1 MTDEIVF
8 RQYEPAD
15 ADAVAELDGWAMR
28 AAGTDPTDIPGHGDV
43 ERVDSV
49 YLDSG
54 GAFLVGVVD
63 PADAAGLFD
72 TADPD
77 SFETVDGLVA
87 AMGGFLPNE
96 AGYDDERTVEA
107 AAELHRM
114 RVAPPLQGRGYG
126 TVLLEA
132 LEERARRAGFS
143 CVLATT
149 AQRQGRA
156 LTLYSGA
163 GYEQVDSSVYGEY
176 NLVHF
181 EKCLVPTD

>member
-1 MTDEIVF
+1 MTDDILF
-8 RQYEPAD
+8 RQYEPDD
-15 ADAVAELDGWAMR
+15 AGAVAELDGWAMR
-28 AAGTDPTDIPGHGDV
+28 VAGTDPTDIPGHGDV

-54 GAFLVGVVD
+54 GTFLVGVGA
-63 PADAAGLFD
+63 PAGGAGGSGG
-72 TADPD
+72 AD
-77 SFETVDGLVA
+77 SRHETVGGL
-87 AMGGFLPNE
+87 GGVGGGVPPKGGGSE
-96 AGYDDERTVEA
+96 EEGRGGGGGESRRV
-107 AAELHRM
+107 

-176 NLVHF
+176 DLVHF
-181 EKCLVPTD
+181 EKCLMPTG

>member
-1 MTDEIVF
+1 MTDDILF
-8 RQYEPAD
+8 RQYEPDD

-72 TADPD
+72 AADPD
-77 SFETVDGLVA
+77 SFETADGLVA
-87 AMGGFLPNE
+87 AMGGFLPNG

-114 RVAPPLQGRGYG
+114 RVAPPLQGQGYG

-143 CVLATT
+143 RVLATT
-149 AQRQGRA
+149 AERQGRA
-156 LTLYSGA
+156 LSLYAGA

-181 EKCLVPTD
+181 EKCLVPTG

>member
-1 MTDEIVF
+1 MTDDILF
-8 RQYEPAD
+8 RQYEPDD

-28 AAGTDPTDIPGHGDV
+28 VAGTDPTDIPGHGDV

-72 TADPD
+72 AADPD
-77 SFETVDGLVA
+77 SFETADGLVA
-87 AMGGFLPNE
+87 AMGGFLPNG

-114 RVAPPLQGRGYG
+114 RVAPPLQGQGYG

-143 CVLATT
+143 RVLATT
-149 AQRQGRA
+149 AERQGRA
-156 LTLYSGA
+156 LSLYAGA

-176 NLVHF
+176 DLVHF
-181 EKCLVPTD
+181 EKCLVPTG